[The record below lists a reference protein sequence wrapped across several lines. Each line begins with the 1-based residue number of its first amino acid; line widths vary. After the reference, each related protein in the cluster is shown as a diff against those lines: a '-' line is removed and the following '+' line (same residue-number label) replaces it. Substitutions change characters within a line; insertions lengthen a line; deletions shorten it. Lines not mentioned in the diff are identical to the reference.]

1 MTTIED
7 KINLFSKVI
16 YDKVNDEKEEK
27 LKAFDAKALEK
38 ITLEKKKIDE
48 LRKAI
53 KISLDKKYNIKANE
67 IIAKEK
73 LNKQKAILAIKEEL
87 INNTLSEVKARL
99 LYFISSKEYKNYFIS
114 LLVSI
119 FDELEEGK
127 YNLIVLDRDY
137 KRFEEDIKSAINKYS
152 HIDIKVE
159 TSNEEFIGG
168 VILKDEKETFKIDN
182 SLYYKLE
189 ECKEFIGIK
198 VMEKLA

>member
-16 YDKVNDEKEEK
+16 YDKVNEEKEEK
-27 LKAFDAKALEK
+27 LKAFDESALEK

-48 LRKAI
+48 LRKDT

-99 LYFISSKEYKNYFIS
+99 LYFISSKEYKNYFIT
-114 LLVSI
+114 LLDRI
-119 FDELEEGK
+119 FNELEEGK
-127 YNLIVLDRDY
+127 YSLIVDY
-137 KRFEEDIKSAINKYS
+137 KRFEEDIKSSINKYS